1 MIDYK
6 PTLKSN
12 LETLGLPVY
21 YELFVNGSTPT
32 PCITYIEAGN
42 YADLEGD
49 TLLYSR
55 LSYNIKLW
63 GKRLGDLTP
72 YLDKIDKVMRKQGF
86 KRTSYNELSYG
97 AEQLELILGY

>member
-49 TLLYSR
+49 TLLYRGSR
-55 LSYNIKLW
+55 ELLTMSYL
-63 GKRLGDLTP
+63 
-72 YLDKIDKVMRKQGF
+72 M
-86 KRTSYNELSYG
+86 
-97 AEQLELILGY
+97 EQNN

>member
-55 LSYNIKLW
+55 LH
-63 GKRLGDLTP
+63 RLTRAHSPLSCAM
-72 YLDKIDKVMRKQGF
+72 DK
-86 KRTSYNELSYG
+86 
-97 AEQLELILGY
+97 